1 LHSTSISDARLGILP
16 PLVRYAGYTATRLL
30 SVLDECVGD
39 LAPTKTIPDEKGV
52 SRNFGLQ
59 LPVSFE
65 LKSPHGLAHFAV
77 QQQKW
82 LGIDLHCVTQNI
94 SAKKSWQSFASD
106 QATVSVILRQGGG
119 GFCEPR
125 KRINVPLARTRYDA
139 GFSMYIPSHAEIW
152 GFGDSTNLVCD
163 LRARFQLP
171 ALEAMLGDQ
180 FDGDKWSEPV
190 LLIYDER
197 VRKIA
202 ALLWDE
208 CYAPAG
214 GSSLC
219 GESLTIA
226 LMASF
231 FTVSRTV
238 QAPQQR
244 GLSRPML
251 KRILDYMEANLVRE
265 MHLDELAGVVDLSC
279 SHFSRGF
286 KASTGVSPHQWLMQR
301 RIALAKELLLRR
313 ENIAVA
319 AQMAGFANQSHFTK
333 IFRTMTGTTPRRWL
347 GQAQ

>member
-1 LHSTSISDARLGILP
+1 
-16 PLVRYAGYTATRLL
+16 
-30 SVLDECVGD
+30 
-39 LAPTKTIPDEKGV
+39 
-52 SRNFGLQ
+52 
-59 LPVSFE
+59 VSFE

-77 QQQKW
+77 QQQQW

-139 GFSMYIPSHAEIW
+139 GFSMYIPSYAEIW

-171 ALEAMLGDQ
+171 AVEAMLGDQ
-180 FDGDKWSEPV
+180 FDRHKWSEPV

-197 VRKIA
+197 VRNIA

-208 CYAPAG
+208 CFAPAG

-219 GESLTIA
+219 GESLTTA

-231 FTVSRTV
+231 FTISHSV
-238 QAPQQR
+238 QASKQR
-244 GLSRPML
+244 GLSRPRL
-251 KRILDYMEANLVRE
+251 KRILDYMEANLFRE
-265 MHLDELAGVVDLSC
+265 MHLDELAAVVGLSC
-279 SHFSRGF
+279 SHFGRGF
-286 KASTGVSPHQWLMQR
+286 KASMGVSPHQWLMQQ
-301 RIALAKELLLRR
+301 RIAFAKELLLRR

-319 AQMAGFANQSHFTK
+319 AQMAGFANQSHFIK

-347 GQAQ
+347 DQAQ

>member
-1 LHSTSISDARLGILP
+1 MTASQSQP
-16 PLVRYAGYTATRLL
+16 PD
-30 SVLDECVGD
+30 SGD
-39 LAPTKTIPDEKGV
+39 GVPTKTGA
-52 SRNFGLQ
+52 
-59 LPVSFE
+59 SFE
-65 LKSPHGLAHFAV
+65 LKSPHGLAQFEV
-77 QQQKW
+77 RQQQW

-106 QATVSVILRQGGG
+106 LATVSVILRQGGG

-125 KRINVPLARTRYDA
+125 KRINVPLPRTRYDA

-171 ALEAMLGDQ
+171 AVEAMLGDQ
-180 FDGDKWSEPV
+180 FDRHKWSEPV

-208 CYAPAG
+208 CHTPTG

-219 GESLTIA
+219 GESLTTA

-238 QAPQQR
+238 QASKQR

-251 KRILDYMEANLVRE
+251 KKSLEYMEANLVRE
-265 MHLDELAGVVDLSC
+265 MHLDELAAVVGLSC
-279 SHFSRGF
+279 SHFGRSFR
-286 KASTGVSPHQWLMQR
+286 ASLGVSPHQWLMQR
-301 RIALAKELLLRR
+301 RIALAQELLLRR

-319 AQMAGFANQSHFTK
+319 GQMAGFANQSHFSK
-333 IFRTMTGTTPRRWL
+333 VFRTITGTTPRRWL
-347 GQAQ
+347 DQAQ

>member
-1 LHSTSISDARLGILP
+1 M
-16 PLVRYAGYTATRLL
+16 
-30 SVLDECVGD
+30 
-39 LAPTKTIPDEKGV
+39 
-52 SRNFGLQ
+52 
-59 LPVSFE
+59 SFE

-77 QQQKW
+77 QQQQW

-125 KRINVPLARTRYDA
+125 KQINVPLARTRYDA

-171 ALEAMLGDQ
+171 AIEAMLGDQ
-180 FDGDKWSEPV
+180 FDRHKWSEPV

-197 VRKIA
+197 VRSIA
-202 ALLWDE
+202 ALLWEE

-219 GESLTIA
+219 GESLTTA

-231 FTVSRTV
+231 FTVSHTV
-238 QAPQQR
+238 QASKQR
-244 GLSRPML
+244 GLSRPRL
-251 KRILDYMEANLVRE
+251 KRILDYMEANLFRE
-265 MHLDELAGVVDLSC
+265 MHLDELAAVVGLSC
-279 SHFSRGF
+279 SHFGRGF
-286 KASTGVSPHQWLMQR
+286 KASVGVSPHQWLMQR

-313 ENIAVA
+313 ENIALA
-319 AQMAGFANQSHFTK
+319 AQMAGFANQSHFIK

-347 GQAQ
+347 DQAQ

>member
-1 LHSTSISDARLGILP
+1 M
-16 PLVRYAGYTATRLL
+16 
-30 SVLDECVGD
+30 
-39 LAPTKTIPDEKGV
+39 
-52 SRNFGLQ
+52 
-59 LPVSFE
+59 SFK
-65 LKSPHGLAHFAV
+65 LKSPHGLAQFEV

-82 LGIDLHCVTQNI
+82 LGVDLHCVTQNI

-106 QATVSVILRQGGG
+106 QATLSVILRQGG

-125 KRINVPLARTRYDA
+125 KRIDAPLARTRYDA
-139 GFSMYIPSHAEIW
+139 GFSMYIPPHADIW

-163 LRARFQLP
+163 LRVRFQLP
-171 ALEAMLGDQ
+171 TLEAVLRDQ
-180 FDGDKWSEPV
+180 FDRDKWREPV

-219 GESLTIA
+219 GESLITA

-231 FTVSRTV
+231 FTVTRIA
-238 QAPQQR
+238 QASQQR
-244 GLSRPML
+244 GLSRPTL

-265 MHLDELAGVVDLSC
+265 MHLDELADVVDLSC

-286 KASTGVSPHQWLMQR
+286 KTSLGVTPHQWLMQR

-333 IFRTMTGTTPRRWL
+333 TFRTMTGTTPRRWL
-347 GQAQ
+347 DQAQ